1 MKLYRTLI
9 SVLIQFRDINLTFNK
24 KDMKVL
30 LDIKDSK
37 ALHLL
42 EVLKSLPYV
51 KTRQLTDEEAQV
63 MGDLR
68 EAVEEMKL
76 IRAGKKQARDAE
88 DFLNEL

>member
-1 MKLYRTLI
+1 MKL
-9 SVLIQFRDINLTFNK
+9 
-24 KDMKVL
+24 L
-30 LDIKDSK
+30 LDVKDDK

-51 KTRQLTDEEAQV
+51 KTTPLTETKAQLMSEI
-63 MGDLR
+63 R
-68 EAVEEMKL
+68 EAVEEMKQ

>member
-1 MKLYRTLI
+1 MI
-9 SVLIQFRDINLTFNK
+9 
-24 KDMKVL
+24 MKVL

-42 EVLKSLPYV
+42 EVLKELPYV
-51 KTRQLTDEEAQV
+51 KTKQLTDSKAQL
-63 MGDLR
+63 MSEIR

-88 DFLNEL
+88 DFLNGL